1 MRNITKI
8 NNRKENSM
16 KKLKDFCSEFG
27 FNEMEVQRAN
37 GDLIILHSGELFI
50 NDERFFEELPLRGRP
65 LSRKKLARKK
75 VPHPKTGRTVWQGN
89 NPGLIKSFLNRKLR
103 QIARLKDGLL
113 ELQEKVTSATD
124 DKPEL
129 EYTMHTWQL
138 ELFEAEEEQVKA
150 QERYEEL
157 LEKRKVEA
165 QKKAR

>member
-1 MRNITKI
+1 
-8 NNRKENSM
+8 M
-16 KKLKDFCSEFG
+16 KKLKQFCAEFG
-27 FNEMEVQRAN
+27 FNDTEVRREN
-37 GDLIILHSGELFI
+37 SDLIIISCGEEFI
-50 NDERFFEELPLRGRP
+50 NEQRFFEELPLRGKP
-65 LSRKKLARKK
+65 LSRKKFGRKK
-75 VPHPKTGRTVWQGN
+75 VPRVNTGRKVWQGN

-129 EYTMHTWQL
+129 EYTMHTRQL

-150 QERYEEL
+150 QDRYEKL